1 MSKLTF
7 SEKDIETLSK
17 NPSVLRVSDKSITY
31 SDDFK
36 RYFIEEYL
44 QGKLPRVI
52 FKKAGFDT
60 EIIGCRRFEQAAQ
73 RFISR

>member
-17 NPSVLRVSDKSITY
+17 NPNVLRVSDKSITY

-36 RYFIEEYL
+36 RHFIEEYL
-44 QGKLPRVI
+44 QGKLTRVI
-52 FKKAGFDT
+52 FKEAGFNT
-60 EIIGCRRFEQAAQ
+60 EVLGCRRFE
-73 RFISR
+73 